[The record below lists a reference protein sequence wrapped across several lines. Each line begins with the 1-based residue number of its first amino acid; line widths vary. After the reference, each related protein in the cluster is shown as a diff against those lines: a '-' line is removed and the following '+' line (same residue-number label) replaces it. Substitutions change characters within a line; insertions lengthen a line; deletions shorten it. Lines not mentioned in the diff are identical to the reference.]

1 MPAEASSVEESNQN
15 IIHQL
20 STDSPMA
27 SIRATAPHLLQRVQ
41 QGISKFEL
49 VYTPHRRWPLPHPS
63 IGETAT
69 KTPVRISILD
79 SSFNPP
85 TLAHLGLANS
95 LPPDAAGNPDNDYS
109 AKLLLLSV
117 KNADKT
123 VKPGDARHEQRLEMM
138 HLLAKSMNPLRGAA
152 AALGQLG
159 PEEAANAAIAIIDEP
174 TFVGKSRVLRAALA
188 LRLADTPAPAPV
200 ITIAD
205 VELTFLVGH
214 DTLARLVS
222 PRYYPSEVAMLAA
235 LRKFLSADAAG
246 GDRSRV
252 VSAQRNVPSGGGDGA
267 AEAVEELPHVR
278 EFLDAGRIAI
288 IAMGDALRTYSS
300 TTVRRAVGSMGQDDG
315 AAGSWRRLVTADVA
329 RYVVKEGL
337 YAQEL

>member
-1 MPAEASSVEESNQN
+1 MPAEASSAGESNQN
-15 IIHQL
+15 LIRQP
-20 STDSPMA
+20 STDSAMA
-27 SIRATAPHLLQRVQ
+27 SIRVATPRLLQRVQ

-49 VYTPHRRWPLPHPS
+49 IYTPHPRWPLPHPS
-63 IGETAT
+63 LGPTAA

-95 LPPDAAGNPDNDYS
+95 LPPDAASNLDSDYS

-123 VKPGDARHEQRLEMM
+123 LKPGDARYEQRLEMM
-138 HLLAKSMNPLRGAA
+138 HLMVRSMEPLRGEAVA
-152 AALGQLG
+152 QLG

-174 TFVGKSRVLRAALA
+174 TFVGKSRVLREGFAK
-188 LRLADTPAPAPV
+188 RLADTPAPA
-200 ITIAD
+200 INIAD

-222 PRYYPSEVAMLAA
+222 PRYYPSEATMLAA
-235 LRKFLSADAAG
+235 LRRFLSADAAG

-252 VSAQRNVPSGGGDGA
+252 VSAQRSSPTGGGGGGA
-267 AEAVEELPHVR
+267 VDVVEELPYVR
-278 EFLDAGRIAI
+278 EFLDARRITVI
-288 IAMGDALRTYSS
+288 DMGDTLRTYSS

-315 AAGSWRRLVTADVA
+315 TAGSWRRLVTADVA
-329 RYVVKEGL
+329 RYVVEEGL
-337 YAQEL
+337 YAPEL